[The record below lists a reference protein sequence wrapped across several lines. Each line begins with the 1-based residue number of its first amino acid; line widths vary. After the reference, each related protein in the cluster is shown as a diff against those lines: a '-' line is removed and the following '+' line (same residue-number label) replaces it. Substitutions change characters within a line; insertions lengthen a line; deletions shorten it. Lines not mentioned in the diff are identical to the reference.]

1 MREVLTNLLA
11 GVHQVPARQLL
22 AHGKPHVLVKSG
34 LWEQKYQFRKNI
46 HWAKNIFCLLV
57 KTVGEEDV
65 ESGGLSLPWPGHVY
79 VYQVLESMKII

>member
-46 HWAKNIFCLLV
+46 HWAKNIFRLLV
-57 KTVGEEDV
+57 KQEVRRMWRVAD
-65 ESGGLSLPWPGHVY
+65 SLSRVPGHVY

>member
-46 HWAKNIFCLLV
+46 HWAKNIFRLLV
-57 KTVGEEDV
+57 K
-65 ESGGLSLPWPGHVY
+65 
-79 VYQVLESMKII
+79 Q